1 MSTSVLEWKQYV
13 VELLA
18 LISERVEHDNVAV
31 PTEDG
36 PMCAMCGAEWE
47 YDGDTPNVKPG
58 TEWHQSD
65 CWVVRALE
73 VTSRAKVAD

>member
-1 MSTSVLEWKQYV
+1 MSTSVLEWKKYV

-18 LISERVEHDNVAV
+18 LISERVEIDNVAI

-36 PMCAMCGAEWE
+36 PMCGLCNAMWE
-47 YDGDTPNVKPG
+47 YEDDTANVQPG
-58 TEWHQSD
+58 TEWHEPD

-73 VTSRAKVAD
+73 VTNRVKVAA